1 MTPTD
6 HLASPVAC
14 EAQPDLLPRPGR
26 SWRSSRALAAAVT
39 CLAVLALAACVAHSG
54 GSTARKDVI
63 GEWIVEDIDH
73 AGVMDRARLTLSF
86 GPDGTVSGVAGCNR
100 YTGSYRLEGAA
111 LSFSGLVATQM
122 ACASAAL
129 MNQQARMLSSL
140 QSVTGLSWTADGA
153 LVLSG
158 PAPRSLKLREDTQ
171 PAAVHQ
177 APAALQALP
186 AAPPSQTTPAV
197 AAAHMPS
204 AGDPGG
210 RGVTP
215 IPDSY
220 RCGDETFKVAFEHG
234 MAYVSLAD
242 ATMVMLPR
250 LIKPGGEDPEAPR
263 LYTDGR
269 LSFVQ
274 EIEGGRAVRFARGR
288 MARIVCERVPG

>member
-171 PAAVHQ
+171 PTAVHQ

-186 AAPPSQTTPAV
+186 AAPPSQVPPAV
-197 AAAHMPS
+197 APMPS
-204 AGDPGG
+204 GSGAGG
-210 RGVTP
+210 RGITP

-220 RCGDETFKVAFEHG
+220 RCGDEIFKVAFENG

-242 ATMVMLPR
+242 GSMVMLSR